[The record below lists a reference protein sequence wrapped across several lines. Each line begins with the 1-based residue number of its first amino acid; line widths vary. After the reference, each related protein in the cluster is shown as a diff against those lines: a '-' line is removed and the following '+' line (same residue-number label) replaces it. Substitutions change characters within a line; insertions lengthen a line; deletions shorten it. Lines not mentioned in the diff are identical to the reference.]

1 MRIPRLFLAPFLIGL
16 TLLVTASC
24 AGVNPTAEA
33 DTPEQHA
40 YALYGEY
47 AIVVRQ
53 VADMVCGPA
62 MGADTCPG
70 NPAIDPETK
79 QRIAEIEARTTAVAN
94 ALMKAALEVERI
106 RAELAAGGSTEAMLS
121 AANARLLTWI
131 NQLVPLLAELRAA
144 IKGDVTWTETKRPG
158 PSSATSSAPW
168 AWRLDYSRQRRL
180 LVS

>member
-16 TLLVTASC
+16 ALLVTASC

-53 VADMVCGPA
+53 VADLVCGPA
-62 MGADTCPG
+62 MGTDTCPG

-94 ALMKAALEVERI
+94 SLMKAALEVERI
-106 RAELAAGGSTEAMLS
+106 RAELAAGGSTEAALS

-131 NQLVPLLAELRAA
+131 NQLVPLLVELRAA
-144 IKGDVTWTETKRPG
+144 VKGDSSWTAIRPPG
-158 PSSATSSAPW
+158 PPSPTSLARW
-168 AWRLDYSRQRRL
+168 A
-180 LVS
+180 